1 MLRDV
6 GIPRAR
12 AARLATLT
20 VAAIEGAV
28 VLCRA
33 ERTTQPLRDVGREL
47 EAAIAAARDS

>member
-1 MLRDV
+1 M
-6 GIPRAR
+6 PRPR

-33 ERTTQPLRDVGREL
+33 ERSTQPLDDVGKEL
-47 EAAIAAARDS
+47 EAVITAARDEQP